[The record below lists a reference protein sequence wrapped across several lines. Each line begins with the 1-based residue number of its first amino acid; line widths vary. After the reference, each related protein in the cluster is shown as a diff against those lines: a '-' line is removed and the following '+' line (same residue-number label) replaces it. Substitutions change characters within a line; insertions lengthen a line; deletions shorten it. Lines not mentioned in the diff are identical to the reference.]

1 MIGIVVVTHG
11 QLSEQLVAT
20 ASMIVGEA
28 KEIKAVTFMARESLE
43 DLKQKAA
50 AATCEFTT
58 DGCLILT
65 DIMGGSATNV
75 SIEIMKSRTDV
86 EVVTGVN
93 LPMLVEAITSRES
106 LSLKELSAQISNS
119 GVKSIINLKEFFEK
133 RAAKKRV

>member
-20 ASMIVGEA
+20 ASLIVGES
-28 KEIKAVTFMARESLE
+28 KDVKAVTFMARESLE
-43 DLKQKAA
+43 DLKQKTAEA
-50 AATCEFTT
+50 VCQFTG

-75 SIEIMKSRTDV
+75 SIEIFKSRTDV

-93 LPMLVEAITSRES
+93 LPMLIEAISSREGAT
-106 LSLKELSAQISNS
+106 LKELANQVASS
-119 GVKSIINLKEFFEK
+119 GTRSIINLKEFFEK
-133 RAAKKRV
+133 RAAKKKV